1 MRLTFLKR
9 VHFINPSLMKAFRS
23 SSLALRRKPLISE
36 RRSVRRAHDDEAA
49 SHRLT
54 AAIASVGEIA
64 TAFGEFSGHLLPR
77 SHRPAPEPAVPSSK
91 DARKSRLNCRQSPC
105 VRSRTQHPTSAVRK
119 KARVQSCGER
129 AQPLLKREISGA
141 CRTGRVWPKPPDD
154 RRKKPLALAGEAESA
169 RRCRRQQPASVR

>member
-1 MRLTFLKR
+1 MTPPKS
-9 VHFINPSLMKAFRS
+9 VHFINPSAMKAFRW

-36 RRSVRRAHDDEAA
+36 RRNLWHAHDDEAA
-49 SHRLT
+49 SHRPM

-64 TAFGEFSGHLLPR
+64 IAFGEFSGRLLPR
-77 SHRPAPEPAVPSSK
+77 SHRPVPEPAVPSSK

-119 KARVQSCGER
+119 KAQVQTCGER
-129 AQPLLKREISGA
+129 AQPLLRREISGA

-154 RRKKPLALAGEAESA
+154 RRKKPRDPAGEAESA